1 MNNNSFIQ
9 CKRCLMDTS
18 DPEIVFN
25 HLGECNHCTF
35 FDLNVKNFIKNDKE
49 GMKEFNQIVNK
60 IKIEGR
66 NKEYDCII
74 GLSGGIDSSYLALK
88 VKELDLRPL
97 VVHVDAG
104 WNSELAVSNIQ
115 KVVDHCGYDLF
126 TEVIDWEVMKKLQI
140 AYFKSGIC
148 NQDVPQDHVFFS
160 SLYHFAIKNKIKYI
174 LSGGNFAT
182 ESIFPNSWQGSA
194 MDARNLKSI
203 YKKYTGVKLKNYRT
217 INLFQYYILFPFLY
231 GMRTVRPLNYM
242 DYNKS
247 NALAELKRIG
257 FKPYIGKHGES
268 IFTKFFQ
275 DYYMP
280 KKFGYDI
287 RKPHL
292 SSLILSKQISREN
305 ALKEITEIKYDSKE
319 INDLIYYV
327 SKKMGITKEEL
338 INFTKVPNR
347 KFSDFPNW
355 IFYQK
360 IIFKINSIYKN
371 IFGKKIKVYS

>member
-1 MNNNSFIQ
+1 
-9 CKRCLMDTS
+9 
-18 DPEIVFN
+18 
-25 HLGECNHCTF
+25 
-35 FDLNVKNFIKNDKE
+35 
-49 GMKEFNQIVNK
+49 MKEFNQIVNK
-60 IKIEGR
+60 IKIDGR

-247 NALAELKRIG
+247 KALAELKRIG
-257 FKPYIGKHGES
+257 FKPYPGKHGES

-305 ALKEITEIKYDSKE
+305 ALKEITEIKYDSRE
-319 INDLIYYV
+319 INDLIDYV
-327 SKKMGITKEEL
+327 SKKIGITKEEL

-347 KFSDFPNW
+347 KFSDYPNW

-371 IFGKKIKVYS
+371 LFGKKIKVYS

>member
-1 MNNNSFIQ
+1 
-9 CKRCLMDTS
+9 MDTS

-25 HLGECNHCTF
+25 HSGECNHCTF

-49 GMKEFNQIVNK
+49 GIKEFNEIVNK

-126 TEVIDWEVMKKLQI
+126 TEVIDWEVMKKLHI

-203 YKKYTGVKLKNYRT
+203 YKHHTGLKLKNYRT
-217 INLFQYYILFPFLY
+217 INFFQYYILFPFLY

-247 NALAELKRIG
+247 KALAELKRIG
-257 FKPYIGKHGES
+257 FKPYPGKHGES

-305 ALKEITEIKYDSKE
+305 ALKEITEIKYDSRE
-319 INDLIYYV
+319 INDLIDYV
-327 SKKMGITKEEL
+327 SKKIGITKKEL

-347 KFSDFPNW
+347 KFSDYPNW

-371 IFGKKIKVYS
+371 LYGKKIKVYS

>member
-203 YKKYTGVKLKNYRT
+203 YKKYTGVKLK
-217 INLFQYYILFPFLY
+217 
-231 GMRTVRPLNYM
+231 
-242 DYNKS
+242 
-247 NALAELKRIG
+247 
-257 FKPYIGKHGES
+257 
-268 IFTKFFQ
+268 
-275 DYYMP
+275 
-280 KKFGYDI
+280 
-287 RKPHL
+287 
-292 SSLILSKQISREN
+292 
-305 ALKEITEIKYDSKE
+305 ITEQ
-319 INDLIYYV
+319 LIYFN
-327 SKKMGITKEEL
+327 I
-338 INFTKVPNR
+338 
-347 KFSDFPNW
+347 
-355 IFYQK
+355 IFY
-360 IIFKINSIYKN
+360 FLFYME
-371 IFGKKIKVYS
+371 